1 MHFNTIGSMRI
12 SNDGAIVDL
21 GGGVLDE
28 NIEIRGPVRD
38 VVIRNGTIK
47 GEVRLRPNRVG
58 GNSTPGHTER
68 IREAA
73 PTNITVRNIVFDTDG
88 STHQVYYGPGA
99 TESKIINCTFRGKS
113 AGPSI
118 YLSPEGGN
126 HIIRGC
132 TFSAE
137 TGERREV
144 LSVDGSE
151 GNLIAGNNF
160 RRCTWGGIFVYR
172 NCGENG
178 NVRHQKPQNNT
189 ISGNT
194 FNLSGMHL
202 LRFSDRSGH
211 QGSFIFVPYGIILG
225 SRQGG
230 SSYCE
235 LDNMYDVGSGKSDL
249 DYARNNTL
257 QGNKFSG
264 DWFRRH
270 IFDND
275 KNNSIS

>member
-1 MHFNTIGSMRI
+1 MRI
-12 SNDGAIVDL
+12 TENGTVIDLDGKTL
-21 GGGVLDE
+21 NE
-28 NIEIRGPVRD
+28 SIEIRGPVRD
-38 VVIRNGTIK
+38 VTIRNGTIK
-47 GEVRLRPNRVG
+47 GEIRLRPNRIE
-58 GNSTPGHTER
+58 GNTEPGHTDR
-68 IREAA
+68 IREVA
-73 PTNITVRNIVFDTDG
+73 PTNITVRGITFDTDG
-88 STHQVYYGPGA
+88 STHQIYFGPGS
-99 TESKIINCTFRGKS
+99 TSSRIINCNFRGKS

-126 HIIRGC
+126 HIIRNC
-132 TFSAE
+132 NFSAE

-151 GNLIAGNNF
+151 GNFITGNNF
-160 RRCTWGGIFVYR
+160 RQCTWGGIFVYR
-172 NCGENG
+172 NCGEKG
-178 NVRHQKPQNNT
+178 TVRHQKPQNNT
-189 ISGNT
+189 ISNNT
-194 FNLSGMHL
+194 FNLSGMSL

-257 QGNKFSG
+257 DGNKFSG

-270 IFDND
+270 ILDND
-275 KNNSIS
+275 KNNVIS

>member
-1 MHFNTIGSMRI
+1 MRI
-12 SNDGAIVDL
+12 TESNRIIDL
-21 GGGVLDE
+21 GGKTLNE
-28 NIEIRGPVRD
+28 SIEIRGPVKN
-38 VVIRNGTIK
+38 VTICNGIIK
-47 GEVRLRPNRVG
+47 GEVRLRPNRIE
-58 GNSTPGHTER
+58 GNTEPGHTER
-68 IREAA
+68 IRAAA
-73 PTNITVRNIVFDTDG
+73 PTNITVRDITFNTDG
-88 STHQVYYGPGA
+88 STHQIYYGPGA

-113 AGPSI
+113 AGPSV

-126 HIIRGC
+126 HIIRRC

-151 GNLIAGNNF
+151 GNLIIGNNF
-160 RRCTWGGIFVYR
+160 RQCTWGGIFVYR

-178 NVRHQKPQNNT
+178 TVRHQKPQNNT
-189 ISGNT
+189 ISNNT
-194 FNLSGMHL
+194 FNLSGMSL
-202 LRFSDRSGH
+202 LRISDRSGH

-235 LDNMYDVGSGKSDL
+235 LDNMHDIGSGKSDL
-249 DYARNNTL
+249 DYARNNIVD
-257 QGNKFSG
+257 GNKFSG

-270 IFDND
+270 ILDND
-275 KNNSIS
+275 KNNNVN